1 MRRASSISN
10 RVPIM
15 DNELLSDILAAER
28 DICLQLDALEQQTAE
43 RLETLRRE
51 LDRMLGD
58 ETAALQ
64 AELAQAEIKAG
75 QGAQQEA
82 DALLAE
88 ARAFALRLEQL
99 DSQELDKVV
108 LHHIARILPEGADDR
123 QDEQT

>member
-1 MRRASSISN
+1 
-10 RVPIM
+10 M